1 MTRKNS
7 VALAVLFFVVTS
19 LSFQPVSAQRGGDR
33 CEFSADI
40 TAELA
45 ATSEELIRIEAGSGS
60 LTVEGQAG
68 LSAVRVTVIAC
79 ASDEWMLEE
88 LRVSLERRRMRSIT
102 QLGAASPRSVAIA
115 SSIASCVPV
124 IRSRCCGRSRPTGTS
139 WNSIPAGKRVLNSD
153 SSRPLS
159 TEFSVTRSLASN
171 KRWA

>member
-68 LSAVRVTVIAC
+68 LSAVRVTGIAC

-88 LRVSLERRRMRSIT
+88 LRVSLERQGSTLELETFHPRDSRGRNTYARINLRVDVPYGYGRRDR
-102 QLGAASPRSVAIA
+102 
-115 SSIASCVPV
+115 
-124 IRSRCCGRSRPTGTS
+124 
-139 WNSIPAGKRVLNSD
+139 
-153 SSRPLS
+153 
-159 TEFSVTRSLASN
+159 
-171 KRWA
+171 

>member
-19 LSFQPVSAQRGGDR
+19 LSFQPVSAQRGGDQ

-68 LSAVRVTVIAC
+68 LSAVRVTGIAC

-88 LRVSLERRRMRSIT
+88 LRVSLERRGST
-102 QLGAASPRSVAIA
+102 LELETFHPRDSRGRNTYARINLQVD
-115 SSIASCVPV
+115 VPYGY
-124 IRSRCCGRSRPTGTS
+124 GRRDRRR
-139 WNSIPAGKRVLNSD
+139 KRVGVPERARRA
-153 SSRPLS
+153 SRG
-159 TEFSVTRSLASN
+159 
-171 KRWA
+171 RWLRRAHGYGHRGIGRRR

>member
-19 LSFQPVSAQRGGDR
+19 LSFQPVSAQRGGDQ

-68 LSAVRVTVIAC
+68 LSAVRVTGIAC

-88 LRVSLERRRMRSIT
+88 LRVSLERR
-102 QLGAASPRSVAIA
+102 G
-115 SSIASCVPV
+115 
-124 IRSRCCGRSRPTGTS
+124 SR
-139 WNSIPAGKRVLNSD
+139 L
-153 SSRPLS
+153 
-159 TEFSVTRSLASN
+159 
-171 KRWA
+171 